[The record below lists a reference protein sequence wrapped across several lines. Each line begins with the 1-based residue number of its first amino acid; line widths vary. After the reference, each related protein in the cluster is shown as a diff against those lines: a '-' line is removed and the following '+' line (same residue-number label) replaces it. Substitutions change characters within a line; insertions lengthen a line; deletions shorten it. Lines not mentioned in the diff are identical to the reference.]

1 MADIMIYEP
10 AGSLMIGEKEMEE
23 LKAQT
28 AYLVSFND
36 LVLEAQSRYTE
47 KDWRRERVSAS
58 LHKASIALEL
68 RRKLLNIHRSELA
81 NMVGIFRREIVAMDL
96 VDYYP
101 SFDKVVEI
109 ADILGFEVIIRER
122 TD

>member
-1 MADIMIYEP
+1 
-10 AGSLMIGEKEMEE
+10 MIGEKEMEE
-23 LKAQT
+23 LKAQPP
-28 AYLVSFND
+28 YLVSFNE

-47 KDWRRERVSAS
+47 KDWRFERVSTS

-81 NMVGIFRREIVAMDL
+81 NMVGIFRRDIVAMDL

-122 TD
+122 TE

>member
-1 MADIMIYEP
+1 MIYEP

-28 AYLVSFND
+28 PYLVSFND

-47 KDWRRERVSAS
+47 KDWRRERVSTS

-122 TD
+122 TE